1 MNRIEY
7 IDSFRKNHEKLS
19 TAGQPT
25 ELEFKLVADE
35 GFEVVINIRP
45 ESEML
50 DLFDERSIVE
60 ELGLTY
66 FQIPVTLDTL
76 NKEILSKYF
85 ELMEQEKEKKIF
97 LHCRKN
103 VRVPII
109 LTLYKIIKLDFGKDE
124 ALNWLRGEVDVNP
137 MLEDFIDFHIQN
149 YSE

>member
-1 MNRIEY
+1 MNHIEY
-7 IDSFRKNHEKLS
+7 IDSFRKNDEKLS

-35 GFEVVINIRP
+35 GFEVIINIRP
-45 ESEML
+45 DSEMF
-50 DLFDERSIVE
+50 DVFDEKSIVE
-60 ELGLTY
+60 NLGLTY

-76 NKEILSKYF
+76 TNEILSRFF
-85 ELMEQEKEKKIF
+85 ELMEQQKERSVF

-109 LTLYKIIKLDFGKDE
+109 LTLYKIIKLGWEKDK
-124 ALNWLRGEVDVNP
+124 ALNWLRGEIDVDP
-137 MLEDFIDFHIQN
+137 SLENFFDFHIEN